1 MSKGQKIYWIL
12 GIAKMGG
19 NYMVEKYLWNG
30 QDTTILYSNRQC
42 KKKHVRIVKS
52 FIASLMNE

>member
-1 MSKGQKIYWIL
+1 MSKGQKNYRIL
-12 GIAKMGG
+12 RIVKMGG

-30 QDTTILYSNRQC
+30 QDTTILYSNTQY
-42 KKKHVRIVKS
+42 KKKHVRTVKS